1 MRRISGLVVV
11 VAAVIAAAC
20 SQEVTPTTP
29 TSTLAPTSPTSQGQT
44 SGESTGPQTSS
55 TTTTT
60 GTTNSVADTVLA
72 LESVASGFAQPVLAI
87 ASGGRLFVVDQPGQI
102 WVIDE
107 GDPDVFLDIRERVL
121 FGGERGLLGLAF
133 HPDHDDLLYVN
144 YTASTGS
151 TVVAEYRFDAD
162 GADSTSERIV
172 LRVDQPASNH
182 NGGMI
187 AFGPDGDL
195 WIGMGDGGGSDDRF
209 GQAQRGDTLLGA
221 MLRIEVGPEVT
232 PYRVAQDYGF
242 AAAEVWAIGA
252 RNPWRFAFDGRDLWI
267 ADVGQNAVEE
277 INRVSVDDRGL
288 NFGWPIHEGNDCFRG
303 GSACGG
309 DEFTFPVYEYRHP
322 SGCSITGGYV
332 YRGEAIPQL
341 GGHYF
346 FSDFCSG
353 FIRSIAPSGEV
364 FDWTEQTGAVEG
376 VTSFGVDADGELL
389 VVSASGVVYR
399 VVER

>member
-11 VAAVIAAAC
+11 AALIAAAC
-20 SQEVTPTTP
+20 SQEATPTTP
-29 TSTLAPTSPTSQGQT
+29 PTTPAPTTTASEGQT
-44 SGESTGPQTSS
+44 GPVESTGPRTSS

-60 GTTNSVADTVLA
+60 ETTISVADTALA
-72 LESVASGFAQPVLAI
+72 LETVASGFAQPLLAI

-102 WVIDE
+102 WVIDH
-107 GDPDVFLDIRERVL
+107 GDPEVFLDIRGRVL

-133 HPDHDDLLYVN
+133 HPEHDDLLYVN
-144 YTASTGS
+144 YTGSTGS
-151 TVVAEYRFDAD
+151 TVVAEYRFDAE
-162 GADSTSERIV
+162 GADSTSERTV
-172 LRVDQPASNH
+172 LRVDQPAPNH

-187 AFGPDGDL
+187 AFGPDGNL

-209 GQAQRGDTLLGA
+209 GQAQRGDTLLAA

-232 PYRVAQDYGF
+232 PFGVAGDYGF
-242 AAAEVWAIGA
+242 EAVEVWAIGL

-277 INRVSVDDRGL
+277 INQVSVDDRDL
-288 NFGWPIHEGNDCFRG
+288 NFGWPIHEGTDCFRG
-303 GSACGG
+303 GSVCGG
-309 DEFTFPVYEYRHP
+309 DEFTFPVHEYRHP
-322 SGCSITGGYV
+322 GGCSITGGYV

-341 GGHYF
+341 DGHYF

-364 FDWTEQTGAVEG
+364 FDWTDQTGTLPS
-376 VTSFGVDADGELL
+376 VTSFGVDTDGELL
-389 VVSASGVVYR
+389 VISGEGTVYR

>member
-1 MRRISGLVVV
+1 MRRISGL
-11 VAAVIAAAC
+11 AAAAALMVAGC
-20 SQEVTPTTP
+20 SPETTPTTP
-29 TSTLAPTSPTSQGQT
+29 PSTPAPTTTTSEGQT
-44 SGESTGPQTSS
+44 PLDSTEPQTSS
-55 TTTTT
+55 TATTTE
-60 GTTNSVADTVLA
+60 TTISIADTVLA
-72 LESVASGFAQPVLAI
+72 LETVASGFAQPVLAI

-102 WVIDE
+102 WVIDD
-107 GDPDVFLDIRERVL
+107 GDPEVFLDIRDRVL

-133 HPDHDDLLYVN
+133 HPEHDDLLYVD
-144 YTASTGS
+144 YTGDSGS
-151 TVVAEYRFDAD
+151 TIVAEYRFAVD
-162 GADSTSERIV
+162 GADPTSERTV
-172 LRVDQPASNH
+172 LRVDQPARNH
-182 NGGMI
+182 NGGLL
-187 AFGPDGDL
+187 AFGPEGKL

-232 PYRVAQDYGF
+232 PYGVAGDYGF
-242 AAAEVWAIGA
+242 AAAEVWAIGL
-252 RNPWRFAFDGRDLWI
+252 RNPWRYAFDGRDLWI

-288 NFGWPIHEGNDCFRG
+288 NFGWPIHEGTDCFRR
-303 GSACGG
+303 SPACGG
-309 DEFTFPVYEYRHP
+309 DEFTLPVHEYRHP
-322 SGCSITGGYV
+322 GGCSITGGYV

-341 GGHYF
+341 SGHYF

-364 FDWTEQTGAVEG
+364 FDWTEQTGTVDG

-389 VVSASGVVYR
+389 VVSSSGVVYR